1 MKVFCQTMPTL
12 VSLRSL
18 VEVGL
23 GRKPWLS
30 SIRDAMSLH
39 DFSPLRERL
48 PVEAEDYSPRE
59 KGILRMALFLHRE
72 LPVRYARGVDQL
84 DGLPIMQGLQ
94 AVREVRQ
101 WYAESF
107 QDIRNSPRPETK
119 ECEREFVRTLMQVRD
134 RHAEELWAMAKG
146 IYELRTRLREI
157 GEPICDDIHAYLD
170 RFYLKRIGLRLL
182 IGHYLALHERPT
194 EDYVGV
200 VCMRSKVREIV
211 QTAAE
216 DARWI
221 CREKYGAAPEIM
233 IIGGE
238 KLTFCH
244 VPAHLHYM
252 VMELLKNALQAVCQK
267 HGARDDAPPVTVM
280 LERDYSLTDGQQVV
294 IRIED
299 RGGGIPSE
307 DFENIWCYLYTT
319 ADPGVQ
325 AAMIGAQRSRG
336 QRGLPLAGL
345 GYGLPLSRLYAQHFG
360 GNLELHNTPGEGLEA
375 ELRLNRLGDKKE
387 PLV

>member
-1 MKVFCQTMPTL
+1 MCVC
-12 VSLRSL
+12 
-18 VEVGL
+18 
-23 GRKPWLS
+23 
-30 SIRDAMSLH
+30 
-39 DFSPLRERL
+39 
-48 PVEAEDYSPRE
+48 
-59 KGILRMALFLHRE
+59 
-72 LPVRYARGVDQL
+72 GVQ
-84 DGLPIMQGLQ
+84 
-94 AVREVRQ
+94 
-101 WYAESF
+101 
-107 QDIRNSPRPETK
+107 
-119 ECEREFVRTLMQVRD
+119 
-134 RHAEELWAMAKG
+134 
-146 IYELRTRLREI
+146 
-157 GEPICDDIHAYLD
+157 
-170 RFYLKRIGLRLL
+170 RIGLRLL
-182 IGHYLALHERPT
+182 IGHYLALHEKPT

-244 VPAHLHYM
+244 VRARPLSFSQGPATPAALTPWPSSPYPTNPQVPAHLHYM